1 MITYKTDKTFN
12 QNKLK
17 TLYESVEW
25 FAYTSDF
32 DKLSKAVEN
41 SLYVMSAWDDDRLV
55 GLIRAVGDQE
65 TILYIQDILV
75 NPEYQNQGIA
85 SHLLNE
91 CLDMYK
97 HVRQKVL
104 LTDNTTKNKSFYLKN
119 NFTKCGNDLIVF
131 YRQF

>member
-25 FAYTSDF
+25 VAYTSDF

-41 SLYVMSAWDDDRLV
+41 SLYVMSAWDDDSLV

-75 NPEYQNQGIA
+75 KPEYQNQGIA

-91 CLDMYK
+91 CLDTYK

-104 LTDNTTKNKSFYLKN
+104 LTDNTTKNKSFYFKN
-119 NFTKCGNDLIVF
+119 KFIKCDNDLVVF